1 MKHNTKPNNMK
12 INKAKKYKKL
22 MVTRTMCL
30 DCLSCALIVIF
41 ALRRSHFFVLF
52 CFVFFVWLAK
62 QWVSLELFTKRIG
75 SSWISHF
82 FFYLAIGRF
91 YARDVKVV

>member
-41 ALRRSHFFVLF
+41 ALRRSHFFLFLGCFVLF
-52 CFVFFVWLAK
+52 SGWPNNGFL
-62 QWVSLELFTKRIG
+62 
-75 SSWISHF
+75 
-82 FFYLAIGRF
+82 
-91 YARDVKVV
+91 